1 MNKSKSA
8 ILVILIMLI
17 SPLVLTGCSKGG
29 KNYNNGVSAFEDG
42 DYKTAAEEFSE
53 AITLNPDS
61 GDYFIAYGDTLLM
74 QENYEEAVNI
84 YNQVI
89 TDKDNTIVKQNNK
102 RAYYGKGV
110 AYYNMAEYDKA
121 IKQFDLAS
129 SVDELEDLDLDIL
142 LYKGNTQL
150 DAGLYEDAVSTYT
163 LAIGI
168 DSKDTNI
175 YYNRSM
181 AYKELEDYSN
191 AEADMNTI
199 ISLEPDNY
207 EYYFDYYFLL
217 EDQNKL
223 EQANEILDNITRIKI
238 EDQVGFFNNAKA
250 NFYLGNYSSANEGF
264 LKAVTDGIL
273 EANYYLARIKEQEE
287 DYEGAISYYEEFLN
301 INFDEYFVEDY
312 YISLGANQAGYCY
325 IQVEEFEKA
334 LEKLDKGLELDIV
347 STNQALLSNKVV
359 ALEGLGDYEEAYK
372 VLQKLV
378 ARYPED
384 EDILKELEFVKT
396 RLPGATIEKGE

>member
-129 SVDELEDLDLDIL
+129 SVDELEDLDISVDVLKKPEKINSIDDLNIKKYGVIVSSGYKRGVL
-142 LYKGNTQL
+142 LPNIDGI
-150 DAGLYEDAVSTYT
+150 EDEEHQVLIALSK
-163 LAIGI
+163 AGI
-168 DSKDTNI
+168 DKNE
-175 YYNRSM
+175 
-181 AYKELEDYSN
+181 K
-191 AEADMNTI
+191 
-199 ISLEPDNY
+199 
-207 EYYFDYYFLL
+207 YFL
-217 EDQNKL
+217 E
-223 EQANEILDNITRIKI
+223 R
-238 EDQVGFFNNAKA
+238 
-250 NFYLGNYSSANEGF
+250 
-264 LKAVTDGIL
+264 
-273 EANYYLARIKEQEE
+273 
-287 DYEGAISYYEEFLN
+287 
-301 INFDEYFVEDY
+301 
-312 YISLGANQAGYCY
+312 
-325 IQVEEFEKA
+325 FEVIRH
-334 LEKLDKGLELDIV
+334 E
-347 STNQALLSNKVV
+347 
-359 ALEGLGDYEEAYK
+359 
-372 VLQKLV
+372 
-378 ARYPED
+378 
-384 EDILKELEFVKT
+384 
-396 RLPGATIEKGE
+396 